1 MANNTNHQ
9 LNLTGSYRNFKI
21 DNSSIITSKTEQTI
35 LGRLQYDG
43 SIWKR
48 TLSFASLYEF
58 GSGQEQKRA
67 FTYIQVPAG
76 QGMYNWIDYNADGV
90 QQLNEFV
97 VALYPDQK
105 LFIKIYTPS
114 DEYVK
119 VNNVSFNQSI
129 NFEPSNLFQNK
140 KTSIWRSICS
150 KSSDQFAIQV
160 VNKILN
166 TAGLNAFDPI
176 IQSYNDSAI
185 LIANTAINNSF
196 YYNRSSSHWGLDY
209 NYTNNK
215 SQQLLTYGLNA
226 IKNQQHLVKIRSAI
240 SKTVTINLSGKIGTR
255 SNRSGIDD
263 GSSYL
268 QNYWSG
274 EPALIW
280 LNHSVLRIT
289 TSLKIEERKNS
300 MEYGGEIAKIQ
311 SANIEAR
318 YSQTSTGIIQMR
330 FTLSNITYS
339 GLNSSPITYSMLD
352 GLKAGNNF
360 LWYLNWQRKL
370 GKGIELYI
378 EYEGRKAG
386 DQRIINTGRMS
397 LRAIL

>member
-1 MANNTNHQ
+1 
-9 LNLTGSYRNFKI
+9 
-21 DNSSIITSKTEQTI
+21 
-35 LGRLQYDG
+35 
-43 SIWKR
+43 
-48 TLSFASLYEF
+48 
-58 GSGQEQKRA
+58 
-67 FTYIQVPAG
+67 
-76 QGMYNWIDYNADGV
+76 
-90 QQLNEFV
+90 
-97 VALYPDQK
+97 
-105 LFIKIYTPS
+105 
-114 DEYVK
+114 
-119 VNNVSFNQSI
+119 
-129 NFEPSNLFQNK
+129 
-140 KTSIWRSICS
+140 
-150 KSSDQFAIQV
+150 
-160 VNKILN
+160 
-166 TAGLNAFDPI
+166 
-176 IQSYNDSAI
+176 
-185 LIANTAINNSF
+185 
-196 YYNRSSSHWGLDY
+196 
-209 NYTNNK
+209 
-215 SQQLLTYGLNA
+215 
-226 IKNQQHLVKIRSAI
+226 LVKIRSAI